1 MSGVPT
7 PMATALL
14 AADTIPACLA
24 PYAAHPAW
32 VAWSYT
38 GGEARKV
45 PYAPATG
52 RAASSTDPTTWGTLE
67 AALRLATG
75 FRFQAPRGGVGI
87 VSRAVPTL
95 VFLDLDRCIDPA
107 TGEPMNDDAA
117 RLLEACSATYA
128 ERTPSGA
135 GVRIVGTAEGITA
148 AISRKGS
155 TPGGLALEIYKGADR
170 YLTVTGARCAE
181 HPDRLA
187 DISGEVL
194 ELLGTL
200 RGGGAGAA
208 REAGGEPREDAEL
221 VRRVV
226 TGEGYHAELVALAAR
241 YTGRGIPTATTAN
254 HLKGLMLACPESARD
269 ARWSDRFA
277 SIDDLVRSA
286 VTKYAAS
293 AEHRREVARLVGRR
307 LRDGID
313 PGDVLAEAMAE
324 AEARGIAAE
333 TACGI
338 VRWCA
343 EREVARREA
352 ADA

>member
-1 MSGVPT
+1 MQG
-7 PMATALL
+7 
-14 AADTIPACLA
+14 ADTIPACLA
-24 PYAAHPAW
+24 PYAAHRAW

-52 RAASSTDPTTWGTLE
+52 RAASSTDTTTWGTLE

-87 VSRAVPTL
+87 VSRAVPAL
-95 VFLDLDRCIDPA
+95 AFLDLDRCIDPT
-107 TGEPMNDDAA
+107 TGEPTNDDAA
-117 RLLEACSATYA
+117 RLLEACGATYA

-135 GVRIVGTAEGITA
+135 GVRIIGTADDIAA

-187 DISGEVL
+187 DISAEVL
-194 ELLGTL
+194 DLLGTM
-200 RGGGAGAA
+200 RGAAGAGAA
-208 REAGGEPREDAEL
+208 SKAGGDPREDAEL
-221 VRRVV
+221 VRRIA

-241 YTGRGIPTATTAN
+241 YIGRGIPAATTAN
-254 HLKGLMLACPESARD
+254 CLKGLMLACPEPARD

-277 SIDDLVRSA
+277 SVDDLVRSA
-286 VTKYAAS
+286 VTKYAAR
-293 AEHRREVARLVGRR
+293 AEHRRELARMAGRR
-307 LRDGID
+307 LWEGVD
-313 PGDVLAEAMAE
+313 PCDVLAEALAE

-333 TACGI
+333 TARDI

-352 ADA
+352 AHA

>member
-1 MSGVPT
+1 MR
-7 PMATALL
+7 

-24 PYAAHPAW
+24 PYATHRAW

-75 FRFQAPRGGVGI
+75 FRFQPPRGGVGI

-107 TGEPMNDDAA
+107 TGEPTNDDAA
-117 RLLEACSATYA
+117 RLLEACGAAYA

-135 GVRIVGTAEGITA
+135 GVRIIGTADDIAA

-170 YLTVTGARCAE
+170 YLTVTGARCAD

-187 DISGEVL
+187 DISAEVL
-194 ELLGTL
+194 DLLGTM
-200 RGGGAGAA
+200 RGAAGAGAA
-208 REAGGEPREDAEL
+208 GEAGGDPREDAEL
-221 VRRVV
+221 VRRIA

-241 YTGRGIPTATTAN
+241 YIGRGIPAATTADC
-254 HLKGLMLACPESARD
+254 LKGLMLAHAETARD
-269 ARWSDRFA
+269 ARWSDRYT

-293 AEHRREVARLVGRR
+293 AEHRRELARMAGRR
-307 LRDGID
+307 LWEGVD
-313 PGDVLAEAMAE
+313 PGDVLAEAVAE

-333 TACGI
+333 TARGI

-343 EREVARREA
+343 EKEAARREA
-352 ADA
+352 TDA

>member
-1 MSGVPT
+1 MQG
-7 PMATALL
+7 
-14 AADTIPACLA
+14 ADTIPACFA
-24 PYAAHPAW
+24 PYAAHRAW

-52 RAASSTDPTTWGTLE
+52 RAASSTDPTTWGTLD

-95 VFLDLDRCIDPA
+95 VFLDLDRCIDLA
-107 TGEPMNDDAA
+107 TGKPTNNDAA
-117 RLLEACSATYA
+117 RLLEVCGATYA
-128 ERTPSGA
+128 ERTPSGV
-135 GVRIVGTAEGITA
+135 GVRIVGTAEGIAA

-170 YLTVTGARCAE
+170 YLTVTGARCVE

-187 DISGEVL
+187 DISAEVL
-194 ELLGTL
+194 DLLGTM
-200 RGGGAGAA
+200 RGAAGTGAGAA
-208 REAGGEPREDAEL
+208 GEAGGDLREDAEL
-221 VRRVV
+221 VRRIA
-226 TGEGYHAELVALAAR
+226 TGEGYHAELLALAAR
-241 YTGRGIPTATTAN
+241 YIGRAIPAATTADC
-254 HLKGLMLACPESARD
+254 LKGLMLACPEPARD

-307 LRDGID
+307 LRDDID
-313 PGDVLAEAMAE
+313 PDDVLAEAMAE

-352 ADA
+352 AHA

>member
-1 MSGVPT
+1 MR
-7 PMATALL
+7 
-14 AADTIPACLA
+14 AAETIPACLT
-24 PYAAHPAW
+24 PYAAHRAW

-38 GGEARKV
+38 GREARKV

-87 VSRAVPTL
+87 VSRAVPPL

-107 TGEPMNDDAA
+107 TGEPTNDDAA
-117 RLLEACSATYA
+117 RLLEACGATYA

-135 GVRIVGTAEGITA
+135 GVRIVGTAEGIGAT
-148 AISRKGS
+148 ISRKGS

-187 DISGEVL
+187 DISAEVL
-194 ELLGTL
+194 DLLGTM
-200 RGGGAGAA
+200 RGGAGAGA
-208 REAGGEPREDAEL
+208 AGEAGGDPREDAEL
-221 VRRVV
+221 VRRIA

-241 YTGRGIPTATTAN
+241 YIGRGIPAATTADC
-254 HLKGLMLACPESARD
+254 LKGLMLACPEPARD
-269 ARWSDRFA
+269 ARWSNRFA
-277 SIDDLVRSA
+277 SVDGLVRSA
-286 VTKYAAS
+286 MAKYAAS
-293 AEHRREVARLVGRR
+293 AERRRELARIAGRR
-307 LRDGID
+307 LRDGVD
-313 PGDVLAEAMAE
+313 PGDVLAEAVAE

-333 TACGI
+333 TARGI

-343 EREVARREA
+343 EREVARRGAAEA
-352 ADA
+352 